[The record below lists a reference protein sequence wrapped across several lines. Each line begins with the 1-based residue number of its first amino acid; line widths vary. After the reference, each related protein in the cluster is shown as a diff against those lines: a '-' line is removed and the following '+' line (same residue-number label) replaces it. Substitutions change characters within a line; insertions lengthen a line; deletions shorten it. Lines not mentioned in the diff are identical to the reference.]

1 MFKGTLRQAKKIKEF
16 LKKEDKKLGFSSTV
30 DTVPALLEDCISHL
44 EQHGI
49 RIPKEIAWQF
59 EKV

>member
-49 RIPKEIAWQF
+49 RIPKEIA
-59 EKV
+59 